1 MYNESRTMIEVID
14 LTKIF
19 RKPIRGKG
27 LIGMVTTLFSRKYVE
42 TRAVDGVSF
51 SIPEGEIIGYIGSN
65 GAGKSTTIKMMCG
78 ILTPTSGKVL
88 IDGNEPYAKRRI
100 VAKDIGVVF
109 GQKTQLWWDIP
120 LIESFKV
127 LKEIYQVSEEDYAS
141 RMQFLSEV
149 LGIDEFLNQ
158 PVRTLS
164 LGQRMRADLAA
175 SMLHNPKILFLDE
188 PTIGM
193 DVLVKEKI
201 RLAIH
206 ALNQKYRTT
215 VVLTTHDM
223 ADIENLCSRIIML
236 EKGKIIYDGS
246 LGDIKHR
253 FGNLKTLTL
262 TVPPSID
269 PNQIEP
275 FSKDVEV
282 LLSEDKVVLR
292 FDPDKVK
299 LEDVVQ
305 YSFSKYQAIDMR
317 IADISIEDV
326 VKQILAHQEGGKDV
340 QKV

>member
-1 MYNESRTMIEVID
+1 MIEIQN

-19 RKPIRGKG
+19 KKPIRKKG
-27 LIGMVTTLFSRKYVE
+27 IIGMVTTLFSRKYEE
-42 TRAVDGVSF
+42 TRAVDDVSF
-51 SIPEGEIIGYIGSN
+51 DIPDGQIVGYIGSN

-88 IDGNEPYAKRRI
+88 IDGKEPYIKRRL

-120 LIESFKV
+120 LVESFKV
-127 LKEIYQVSEEDYAS
+127 LKEIYQVSDEDYKT
-141 RMQFLSEV
+141 RMEFLSSV

-193 DVLVKEKI
+193 DVLVKERI
-201 RLAIH
+201 RQAIH
-206 ALNQKYRTT
+206 ALNAKYHTT

-223 ADIENLCSRIIML
+223 ADIENLCSRIIMI
-236 EKGKIIYDGS
+236 EKGKIIYDGP
-246 LGDIKHR
+246 LGNIKRR
-253 FGNLKTLTL
+253 FGNIKTLTL
-262 TVPPSID
+262 TVPPSVN
-269 PNQIEP
+269 PE
-275 FSKDVEV
+275 DVEPYSEDV
-282 LLSEDKVVLR
+282 KMIMDEDKVVLQ
-292 FDPDKVK
+292 FDADKVV
-299 LEDVVQ
+299 LENVVQ
-305 YSFSKYQAIDMR
+305 YAFSKLHAIDMK

-326 VKQILAHQEGGKDV
+326 VKKILSQQEEEHAKAK
-340 QKV
+340 KV

>member
-1 MYNESRTMIEVID
+1 MIKVQE

-27 LIGMVTTLFSRKYVE
+27 LIGMISTLFSRKYTE
-42 TRAVDGVSF
+42 IRAVDGVSF
-51 SIPEGEIIGYIGSN
+51 DIPEGEIVGYIGSN

-78 ILTPTSGKVL
+78 ILTPTSGKVF
-88 IDGNEPYAKRRI
+88 IGDKEPYLKRRV

-109 GQKTQLWWDIP
+109 GQKSQLWWDIP
-120 LIESFKV
+120 LVESFKV
-127 LKEIYQVSEEDYAS
+127 LKEIYQVSDEDYEE
-141 RMQFLSEV
+141 RMSFLSSV
-149 LGIDEFLNQ
+149 LSIDEFMTQ

-201 RLAIH
+201 RTAIH
-206 ALNQKYRTT
+206 ALNAKYHTT

-223 ADIENLCSRIIML
+223 ADIESLCSRIIMI

-246 LGDIKHR
+246 LGDIKRR
-253 FGNLKTLTL
+253 FGNIKTLTL
-262 TVPPSID
+262 TVPPSVD
-269 PNQIEP
+269 SEKVKP
-275 FSKDVEV
+275 FSDDVTMILDENNKDKVM
-282 LLSEDKVVLR
+282 LKFDADKVVL
-292 FDPDKVK
+292 
-299 LEDVVQ
+299 EHVVQ
-305 YSFSKYQAIDMR
+305 YAFSQYQAIDMK

-326 VKQILAHQEGGKDV
+326 VKQILSQQEEEHEKT
-340 QKV
+340 KKI